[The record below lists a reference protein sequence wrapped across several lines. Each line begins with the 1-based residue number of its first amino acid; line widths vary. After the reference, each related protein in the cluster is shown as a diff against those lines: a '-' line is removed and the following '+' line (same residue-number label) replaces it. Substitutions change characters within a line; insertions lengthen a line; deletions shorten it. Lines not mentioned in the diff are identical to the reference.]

1 MYIMDMLLTFSIC
14 TTISTMV
21 GRMLMKSHK
30 NGSKKPST
38 GGGGKGKYI
47 NADTFI
53 RGGASGRAKQQ
64 RDSVRLGMQVIVYM
78 SFA

>member
-1 MYIMDMLLTFSIC
+1 MDMLLTFSIC
-14 TTISTMV
+14 TAISTMV
-21 GRMLMKSHK
+21 GRMLVKSHK
-30 NGSKKPST
+30 NGNKKPSN
-38 GGGGKGKYI
+38 GGGGTGKYI

-64 RDSVRLGMQVIVYM
+64 RDSVRLGMQVIVCM